1 MKVIGITGGVGA
13 GKSALL
19 TYMAEHYNCKI
30 ILADEVAHFVKEPG
44 TVCYDKLVALL
55 SEEILNEDGTIHKG
69 RMAENIFASEEIL
82 EQVNSIIHP
91 AVKEWILREIDVEK
105 EKGELDFLF
114 IEAAL
119 LIEDG
124 YLNIVDEMWYIYAR
138 EEVRR
143 DRLKSSRN
151 YSDEK
156 IDAIME
162 SQLSEDAFRKHCKV
176 VIDNSDSLIR
186 AYAQIDEKLGEYL

>member
-1 MKVIGITGGVGA
+1 M
-13 GKSALL
+13 
-19 TYMAEHYNCKI
+19 
-30 ILADEVAHFVKEPG
+30 
-44 TVCYDKLVALL
+44 
-55 SEEILNEDGTIHKG
+55 
-69 RMAENIFASEEIL
+69 
-82 EQVNSIIHP
+82 
-91 AVKEWILREIDVEK
+91 
-105 EKGELDFLF
+105 
-114 IEAAL
+114 
-119 LIEDG
+119 
-124 YLNIVDEMWYIYAR
+124 
-138 EEVRR
+138 RR